1 MNYNKLVLR
10 SALVWFLNIVV
21 IMSGFAQHVKTPV
34 TESWKSFSENKKQ
47 SIFSGLEW
55 MTIGPVINSGR
66 VESIDVVPGKP
77 GIIYAG
83 FGSGNLW
90 KTCNH
95 GFSWEPIFDNNPGY
109 SIGDVC
115 IAPSNSEII
124 YLGTGENLRA
134 RRGHTFAGAGVYRSQ
149 DGGKIWE
156 SLGLE
161 NTYHIGRVAVH
172 PENPDIVFVAALG
185 HFYSPNPERGLF
197 KSTDGGK
204 KWKKVLYINE
214 RTGANDVIF
223 APGNPDILYASTW
236 QCSEAIGG
244 PGGSVYTS
252 TDGGDTWFEIS
263 NGLPRGEMN
272 GRTGLAV
279 SYQDADL
286 VYALTDNL
294 NREFDEGTAELYITV
309 NGGDS
314 WSKTHEGGLNI
325 FSTFGHVFTD
335 CYINPLNDKEVYLL
349 GISILKTSDAGKTFT
364 QLRGEINN
372 IVPSP
377 ANFFH
382 VDHHDMWINPENPD
396 HIIVGNDGGLYI
408 SYDKSASWF
417 RYNNIPVGEFYFI
430 RTDNDDPYRIYGS
443 TQDDAAVMGPAI
455 PLKKNND
462 KWKYVWIDP
471 WTGGDGIVTDPDPE
485 DSNTV
490 YYESQNG
497 AIRRKN
503 MSTGE
508 TVVIKPEFP
517 ESINDEFFTEWLTPF
532 FVSQYNHATLYYGAN
547 YLFKSINRGDTWK
560 VISPNLAKPA
570 DENRQGGGITALK
583 ESPVCQG
590 LIYAGTSSGAAW
602 ISRDDGITWKD
613 ISDGLPAKYIKSFA
627 PSRFSESR
635 VYVTLSGI
643 KQDDFTPMVFVSD
656 DYGTTWNN
664 ISSNMPHS
672 PVNVILEDSE
682 YEDVLYVG
690 TFNGTLLSI
699 DRGQSW
705 NVMGKG
711 LPHSFVADM
720 TIMTRGKDLIA
731 ATHGRGIYKI
741 DLEPLYVYLSANR
754 DSAKILYI
762 TEAKLPEMDASGEK
776 PDFTTHYNV
785 HFSFFIPRK
794 DILDINIIDPDGHT
808 VFTEKQEF
816 REGLNTWRWDL
827 VTGINKNEEDNPYFY
842 KQLEFAE
849 PGLYMIK
856 ITGKNTDMEKNF
868 IIK

>member
-1 MNYNKLVLR
+1 
-10 SALVWFLNIVV
+10 
-21 IMSGFAQHVKTPV
+21 
-34 TESWKSFSENKKQ
+34 
-47 SIFSGLEW
+47 
-55 MTIGPVINSGR
+55 
-66 VESIDVVPGKP
+66 
-77 GIIYAG
+77 
-83 FGSGNLW
+83 
-90 KTCNH
+90 
-95 GFSWEPIFDNNPGY
+95 
-109 SIGDVC
+109 
-115 IAPSNSEII
+115 
-124 YLGTGENLRA
+124 
-134 RRGHTFAGAGVYRSQ
+134 
-149 DGGKIWE
+149 
-156 SLGLE
+156 
-161 NTYHIGRVAVH
+161 
-172 PENPDIVFVAALG
+172 
-185 HFYSPNPERGLF
+185 
-197 KSTDGGK
+197 
-204 KWKKVLYINE
+204 
-214 RTGANDVIF
+214 
-223 APGNPDILYASTW
+223 
-236 QCSEAIGG
+236 
-244 PGGSVYTS
+244 
-252 TDGGDTWFEIS
+252 
-263 NGLPRGEMN
+263 
-272 GRTGLAV
+272 
-279 SYQDADL
+279 
-286 VYALTDNL
+286 
-294 NREFDEGTAELYITV
+294 
-309 NGGDS
+309 
-314 WSKTHEGGLNI
+314 
-325 FSTFGHVFTD
+325 
-335 CYINPLNDKEVYLL
+335 
-349 GISILKTSDAGKTFT
+349 
-364 QLRGEINN
+364 
-372 IVPSP
+372 
-377 ANFFH
+377 
-382 VDHHDMWINPENPD
+382 
-396 HIIVGNDGGLYI
+396 
-408 SYDKSASWF
+408 
-417 RYNNIPVGEFYFI
+417 
-430 RTDNDDPYRIYGS
+430 
-443 TQDDAAVMGPAI
+443 
-455 PLKKNND
+455 
-462 KWKYVWIDP
+462 
-471 WTGGDGIVTDPDPE
+471 
-485 DSNTV
+485 
-490 YYESQNG
+490 
-497 AIRRKN
+497 
-503 MSTGE
+503 
-508 TVVIKPEFP
+508 
-517 ESINDEFFTEWLTPF
+517 
-532 FVSQYNHATLYYGAN
+532 
-547 YLFKSINRGDTWK
+547 
-560 VISPNLAKPA
+560 
-570 DENRQGGGITALK
+570 
-583 ESPVCQG
+583 
-590 LIYAGTSSGAAW
+590 AAW

>member
-1 MNYNKLVLR
+1 MFRRLSVITLLVL
-10 SALVWFLNIVV
+10 V
-21 IMSGFAQHVKTPV
+21 IYTIPARGQKESTPV
-34 TESWKSFSENKKQ
+34 IKSWNQYSLNYERSE
-47 SIFSGLEW
+47 FAGLKWELL
-55 MTIGPVINSGR
+55 GPVINSGR
-66 VESIDVVPGKP
+66 VESVAVDPDKP
-77 GIIYAG
+77 STIYTG

-90 KTCNH
+90 KTINH
-95 GFSWEPIFDNNPGY
+95 GFSWQPVFDNQPAY

-115 IAPSNSEII
+115 LAPSNPETV
-124 YLGTGENLRA
+124 YLATGENLRA

-149 DGGKIWE
+149 DGGNTWE

-161 NTYHIGRVAVH
+161 DTYHIGRVAVH
-172 PENPDIVFVAALG
+172 PENPDIVFIAALG

-197 KSTDGGK
+197 KSTNGGK
-204 KWKKVLYINE
+204 KWKKVLYIDE

-223 APGNPDILYASTW
+223 APGNHDILYASTW

-244 PGGSVYTS
+244 PGGSVYKS

-263 NGLPRGEMN
+263 NGLPRGRMN

-279 SYQDADL
+279 SYQDPDL

-309 NGGDS
+309 NGGES
-314 WSKTHEGGLNI
+314 WRKTHEGSLNI
-325 FSTFGHVFTD
+325 FSTFGHVFAD

-349 GISILKTSDAGKTFT
+349 GISILKSSDAGKTFT

-382 VDHHDMWINPENPD
+382 VDHHDMWINPKKPD

-430 RTDNDDPYRIYGS
+430 RTDNDDPYRIYGG

-455 PLKKNND
+455 PLKENND
-462 KWKYVWIDP
+462 KWGYVWIDP
-471 WTGGDGIVTDPDPE
+471 WTGGDGIVTEPDPE

-490 YYESQNG
+490 YFESQNG

-508 TVVIKPEFP
+508 TVVIKPELP
-517 ESINDEFFTEWLTPF
+517 DSINDVFFTEWLTPY
-532 FVSQYNHATLYYGAN
+532 FVSGYNHATLYYGAN
-547 YLFKSINRGDTWK
+547 YIFKSINRGNTWK

-570 DENRQGGGITALK
+570 DEERQGGGITGLT

-590 LIYAGTSSGAAW
+590 LIYAGTAAGAAW
-602 ISRDDGITWKD
+602 VTMDDGVTWTD
-613 ISDGLPAKYIKSFA
+613 ISEGLPVKYIKSFA
-627 PSRFSESR
+627 PSHFSGSR
-635 VYVTLSGI
+635 IYVALSGI
-643 KQDDFTPMVFVSD
+643 KQDDFTPMIFMSD
-656 DYGTTWNN
+656 DYGATWKD
-664 ISSNMPHS
+664 ISSDIPHS
-672 PVNVILEDSE
+672 PVNVILEDPE
-682 YEDVLYVG
+682 YENVLYAG
-690 TFNGTLLSI
+690 TFNGTLVSV

-705 NVMGKG
+705 KVMGKG
-711 LPHSFVADM
+711 VPHSFVADM
-720 TIMTRGKDLIA
+720 TIMEREKDLIA

-741 DLEPLYVYLSANR
+741 DLEPLYDYLSVNR
-754 DSAKILYI
+754 DSARILYI
-762 TEAKLPEMDASGEK
+762 TDAKLPEMDASGEK
-776 PDFTTHYNV
+776 PDLTTHYDV
-785 HFSFFIPRK
+785 LFSFFVPEK
-794 DILDINIIDPDGHT
+794 STMDIRIEDSEGQT
-808 VFTEKQEF
+808 VVTDKKEF
-816 REGLNTWRWDL
+816 RKGLNTWSWDL
-827 VTGINKNEEDNPYFY
+827 ITGMNENEDDNPYFY
-842 KQLEFAE
+842 KLLEFAE

-856 ITGKNTDMEKNF
+856 ITGKNTDMKKNF
-868 IIK
+868 ILK